1 MVAIGQD
8 FFFTALV
15 SLVTVVIVATG
26 YIKYCYGYWKRK
38 NVPYLVPRF
47 PFGNSTSL
55 FPKGISIGAVTKSFY
70 DKFKSMG
77 HSVGGIYFGIEPK
90 LVILD
95 PDLIRDILIKD
106 FQNFTDRGVYQSESD
121 PISVN
126 IFSQPGTD
134 WRNVRVKLTT
144 VFTSAKMKA
153 MFQTMLDCREGLEE
167 ALKELA
173 KQKNDVDILE
183 VIGCFTTDVIG
194 SCAFGIACNSF
205 KHPDAEFRTMGRKL
219 FGEFNLMDRLN
230 LFLSIYTPRLA
241 QKLGVR
247 NIQKDISRF
256 FFHSIK
262 DTVNHR
268 EKNNLRRNDLLQ
280 LLIDLKN
287 SDVKLSMNELI
298 AQVFLFFSAG
308 FETSSSTTSLA
319 LFELS
324 KRQELQEKLREEIR
338 EVLKRHD
345 DKITYDAIAGMKY
358 LAQAVDETLRIW
370 PPVATITRVCT
381 KDYRLQGT
389 DITVEKDTMVLI
401 PALGLHHDPDLWPE
415 PEKFDPDRF
424 SDENKGKIVPGS
436 YMPFGSGP
444 RNCIGSRFA
453 LLEAKVLMV
462 SLMSRFDIVPVKR
475 TTIPIKLAK
484 TMNLSVKDGFWLGFK
499 KRNK

>member
-1 MVAIGQD
+1 MMKLLEHYIASAMI
-8 FFFTALV
+8 FFIA
-15 SLVTVVIVATG
+15 VTVAAAIFV
-26 YIKYCYGYWKRK
+26 KYTYGYWKRMK
-38 NVPYLVPRF
+38 VPYFEPTF
-47 PFGNSTSL
+47 PYGNSDFL
-55 FPKGISIGAVTKSFY
+55 FPKGISIGLISKKFY
-70 DKFKSMG
+70 EQFKGLG
-77 HSVGGIYFGIEPK
+77 HKIGGVFIGIQPY
-90 LVILD
+90 LVIVD
-95 PDLIRDILIKD
+95 PDMIKDVLVKD
-106 FQNFTDRGVYQSESD
+106 FQHFTDRGVYQTENE
-121 PISVN
+121 PLTVHL
-126 IFSQPGTD
+126 FTQPGTA
-134 WRNVRVKLTT
+134 WRNARIKLTS
-144 VFTSAKMKA
+144 VFTSSKMKS
-153 MFQTMLDCREGLEE
+153 MFETILACSEGLKSALEKSAEE
-167 ALKELA
+167 KS
-173 KQKNDVDILE
+173 DVDVLE
-183 VIGCFTTDVIG
+183 VTACYTTDSIG
-194 SCAFGIACNSF
+194 SCAFGIECNSF
-205 KHPDAEFRTMGRKL
+205 KYPDADFRTMGRR
-219 FGEFNLMDRLN
+219 FFTEFSVIDKLN
-230 LFLSIYTPRLA
+230 LFLTVYAPKIS

-247 NIQKDISRF
+247 NIQRDVSNF
-256 FFHSIK
+256 FVRTIT
-262 DTVNHR
+262 DTVSHR
-268 EKNNLRRNDLLQ
+268 EKNNFRRNDLLQ

-453 LLEAKVLMV
+453 LLEAKVLLV